1 MQTKPA
7 SEARVG
13 SPELTTAQLPQT
25 VAECHAVIAALL
37 QRLKLLEER
46 VNLDSRNSSKPPS
59 SDGPASSNRRQR
71 RASARAS
78 ARKRGAQP
86 GHKGSYR
93 AMLDADQVAAIFDC
107 QPAEQ
112 CECGGTVV
120 VDPAEPIRHQ
130 VFDVPKVAAT
140 VNEYRRFAGRC
151 AGCGK
156 AHRAALPAGVPSGQ
170 IGQIGPRALALV
182 GALGTHYHLTQ
193 HKVRNLLAQLMGV
206 DFSVGAISQ
215 AHGKVAQALE
225 VPVQEIA
232 QQVAQAPVKHMDETR
247 YPREGAGNWVWGVV
261 STHAAWYTVLPSR
274 ARYVATSLVG
284 EQVMGILV
292 SDRYAVYDFVD
303 VKQRQVCW
311 AYRVRH
317 FTRISHRS
325 GVAGRV
331 GRALLGCGWRLFR
344 GREQGKTKSEVG
356 PQGRVQLKVEA
367 QRTALNANSESSRV
381 AHQIEI
387 GETTAN
393 ANVVMNLGDNL
404 VLSDL
409 SEKSSSS
416 TRDGVPGLQDLPGIQ
431 YLFSNK
437 RSNDLQRSV
446 LILFTPRAPVQIAEA
461 SASDSDPLAA
471 RMTRLREKFG
481 FANTNPPNIEAVLMQ
496 LQGNGFFREF
506 RQGDV
511 VMERWDRMRTT
522 GDRLKEALSFLYY

>member
-1 MQTKPA
+1 VQTKPA
-7 SEARVG
+7 SESRVG
-13 SPELTTAQLPQT
+13 SPELAAAQLPQT
-25 VAECHAVIAALL
+25 IAECHAVIAELL
-37 QRLKLLEER
+37 ERLKLLEER

-71 RASARAS
+71 RASAR
-78 ARKRGAQP
+78 KRGAQP

-93 AMLDADQVAAIFDC
+93 AMLDADQVDAVFDC

-170 IGQIGPRALALV
+170 IGPRALALV

-193 HKVRNLLAQLMGV
+193 HKIRDLLAQLMGV

-215 AHGKVAQALE
+215 AHGKVAQALQ

-232 QQVAQAPVKHMDETR
+232 RQVAQAPVKHMDETR

-284 EQVMGILV
+284 EQVTGILV

-311 AYRVRH
+311 AHLVRD

-344 GREQGKTKSEVG
+344 GREQGKTKSEFEPLQRRIERLLMQGVAQGQCTRTAKTCANLIKLWPALWTFLDDPLVPPTNNEAERALRAIVIKRKISG
-356 PQGRVQLKVEA
+356 PTRSTRGDLFIARGFSVQETCRRQGRDLWGYMHAAVVAWIDKVA
-367 QRTALNANSESSRV
+367 PPSLAPPQTV
-381 AHQIEI
+381 
-387 GETTAN
+387 
-393 ANVVMNLGDNL
+393 
-404 VLSDL
+404 
-409 SEKSSSS
+409 
-416 TRDGVPGLQDLPGIQ
+416 
-431 YLFSNK
+431 
-437 RSNDLQRSV
+437 
-446 LILFTPRAPVQIAEA
+446 TPAFAP
-461 SASDSDPLAA
+461 S
-471 RMTRLREKFG
+471 G
-481 FANTNPPNIEAVLMQ
+481 
-496 LQGNGFFREF
+496 
-506 RQGDV
+506 
-511 VMERWDRMRTT
+511 
-522 GDRLKEALSFLYY
+522 